1 MRFEILVSCSI
12 LAFASCS
19 TVNSTDLSGSF
30 TRNENDSARIYKDS
44 KGTIITIINSLW
56 FTTTTNSKSFGQ
68 VNMAITGSTNADRV
82 TVLTSGDG
90 VLSEQDILLETD
102 KSFKP
107 DTVGISF
114 SHFSGQPPATVFE
127 RSTVIKAYKGSD
139 TLTVTLNSGKLRY

>member
-1 MRFEILVSCSI
+1 MRFEILVSCII

-19 TVNSTDLSGSF
+19 TCNSTDLSVAF
-30 TRNENDSARIYKDS
+30 TRNENDSVRIYKDS
-44 KGTIITIINSLW
+44 KGTIITITNSLW
-56 FTTTTNSKSFGQ
+56 FTTTTNSKSFGL
-68 VNMAITGSTNADRV
+68 VNLAITGSSNADRV

-114 SHFSGQPPATVFE
+114 SHFSGAPPATEFE

-139 TLTVTLNSGKLRY
+139 TLTVTLKSGKLKY